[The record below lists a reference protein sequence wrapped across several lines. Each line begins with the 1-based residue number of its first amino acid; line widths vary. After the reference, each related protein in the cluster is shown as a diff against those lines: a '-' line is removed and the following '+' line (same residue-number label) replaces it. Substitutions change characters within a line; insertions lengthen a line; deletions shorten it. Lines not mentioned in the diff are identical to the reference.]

1 MPLSNIEAQAEYFTN
16 IPILDRKYKSSVHL
30 EDREDELFWDTLLQ
44 QHRPGYYYYIYHSKH
59 DNGNETHGCTQC
71 LKYKGLLSK
80 HFFICIDSDLRYLRK
95 EVDLDA
101 AHYVHQTYGYSWENH
116 TCFAERLQRTLAEKC
131 PEAAQRFDYTAFLT
145 AYSSVIYEPFLLFLS
160 MDKKRIN
167 GFTQKIFNQ
176 LLPQQCNSTDIAN
189 NGAKLIEKIRIA
201 FDTQTSPL
209 KASSG
214 FDFQTEK
221 QYYQQLGLI
230 ESNAYLHIRGHH
242 LYHLIMNIGQQLC
255 RGKRVN
261 FEDEILLDEIAMN
274 GYWEIEKIG
283 EDLQQF

>member
-1 MPLSNIEAQAEYFTN
+1 MGRQ
-16 IPILDRKYKSSVHL
+16 SSVHGRYNEIERCHYL
-30 EDREDELFWDTLLQ
+30 TL
-44 QHRPGYYYYIYHSKH
+44 KH
-59 DNGNETHGCTQC
+59 KPNI
-71 LKYKGLLSK
+71 LL
-80 HFFICIDSDLRYLRK
+80 
-95 EVDLDA
+95 
-101 AHYVHQTYGYSWENH
+101 TYPYSTANINPASIWK
-116 TCFAERLQRTLAEKC
+116 TEKT
-131 PEAAQRFDYTAFLT
+131 RTAF
-145 AYSSVIYEPFLLFLS
+145 
-160 MDKKRIN
+160 N
-167 GFTQKIFNQ
+167 
-176 LLPQQCNSTDIAN
+176 
-189 NGAKLIEKIRIA
+189 
-201 FDTQTSPL
+201 TQTSPL

-283 EDLQQF
+283 EDLRQF